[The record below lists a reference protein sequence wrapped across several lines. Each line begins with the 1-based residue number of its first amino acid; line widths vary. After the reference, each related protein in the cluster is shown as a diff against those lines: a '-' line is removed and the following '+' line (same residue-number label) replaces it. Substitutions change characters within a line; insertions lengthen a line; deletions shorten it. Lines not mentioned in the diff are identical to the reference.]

1 MHAKEEVANH
11 CERYRKNYWIA
22 AKRELK
28 YLKTTADL
36 SIVFYGKDQGE
47 LLGYADASGANDLD
61 SRRSTTGY
69 VFFLHENVVSWKS
82 NRQPTVA
89 TSLTEAEYM
98 ALYAAAQE
106 AVWLRLLLSNIG
118 FEL

>member
-47 LLGYADASGANDLD
+47 LLG
-61 SRRSTTGY
+61 
-69 VFFLHENVVSWKS
+69 
-82 NRQPTVA
+82 
-89 TSLTEAEYM
+89 
-98 ALYAAAQE
+98 
-106 AVWLRLLLSNIG
+106 
-118 FEL
+118 